1 MNEQFSSIMNQLLF
15 QKSLLT
21 EDAKEYAEIDRYME
35 IAQAIPEAD
44 HHSIKDPVEKS
55 IAIVF
60 ELIMNNHM
68 DPGAID
74 ILSFSRL
81 YMERIRS
88 EPYVNFIVAGRLIF
102 MAWNVLRLESDT
114 MLGRLMSQREEAQPV
129 DPSFFY
135 LFDDDPEYFIGD
147 IELEPALRSNFTRE
161 VNIMDLL
168 DAFSQAQTEIA
179 EHLRRASIP
188 IAAQPHKFVDNAHKE
203 DPEKEIRELLERL
216 LSMGSVPVP
225 FSDLAQG
232 KNDVVTVFL
241 AMLFLARL
249 GKIRVWQ
256 DNTPVGEIYMEPVM
270 HQPPAEL
277 GFAGASSQEPEL

>member
-1 MNEQFSSIMNQLLF
+1 MNEQLSSIMNELLF

-21 EDAKEYAEIDRYME
+21 EDAKKYAEIDRYME

-60 ELIMNNHM
+60 ELIMNNHI

-74 ILSFSRL
+74 ILSFTRL
-81 YMERIRS
+81 YMERIKS

-114 MLGRLMSQREEAQPV
+114 MLGRLMALREEPQPV

-135 LFDDDPEYFIGD
+135 LFDEDPEYFVGD

-161 VNIMDLL
+161 VSIMDLL

-188 IAAQPHKFVDNAHKE
+188 IARQDRKFEDNAHKE

-216 LSMGSVPVP
+216 LSMGSGPVP

-249 GKIRVWQ
+249 GKIRIWQ
-256 DNTPVGEIYMEPVM
+256 DNPPVGEIYMEPVV
-270 HQPPAEL
+270 HQPLAGL
-277 GFAGASSQEPEL
+277 GIADASSEESEL

>member
-1 MNEQFSSIMNQLLF
+1 MTDQLSSIMGELLF

-21 EDAKEYAEIDRYME
+21 EDAKQYAQIDKYME

-44 HHSIKDPVEKS
+44 HHSIRDPFDKS

-60 ELIMNNHM
+60 ELIINSRM

-74 ILSFSRL
+74 ILNFSRL
-81 YMERIRS
+81 YMERIKS

-114 MLGRLMSQREEAQPV
+114 MLGRLILEREEAHPV

-135 LFDDDPEYFIGD
+135 IFDDDPEYFMGEL
-147 IELEPALRSNFTRE
+147 ELEPALRSNFTRE

-168 DAFSQAQTEIA
+168 DAFSQAQSEIA
-179 EHLRRASIP
+179 EHLRRASMP
-188 IAAQPHKFVDNAHKE
+188 ITHRERRFEDNAHKE
-203 DPEKEIRELLERL
+203 DPEKEINALLEKL
-216 LSMGSVPVP
+216 AEFGPGPVP

-232 KNDVVTVFL
+232 KGDVVTVFL
-241 AMLFLARL
+241 SMLFLARL
-249 GKIRVWQ
+249 GRIRVWQ
-256 DNTPVGEIYMEPVM
+256 ENPPVGEIYLEPIAMQSIEAMELVD
-270 HQPPAEL
+270 
-277 GFAGASSQEPEL
+277 SSTPESEP